1 MYRKITLAFITLFGA
16 AAVTFAAQAGSASS
30 LTVMV
35 KDNRGLPIKDAVVTV
50 YPAKGVSAP
59 AKFAWPNAM
68 AQKDLN
74 FVPGT
79 LIVPKGSKVAFPNF
93 DRVRH
98 SIYSFSNAAKFEISL
113 YGRDQSRTQGFPVAG
128 NVAIGCNI
136 HDLMRGYIK
145 VVDTPYAAKTDR
157 EGRVMLDGLP
167 SGAAEVRIWHPS
179 ALASDNEADHDTVL
193 ADGANSRAVV
203 LPLRQ

>member
-1 MYRKITLAFITLFGA
+1 MFRKLFTWTLAAAGCIALTVSAQAGGA
-16 AAVTFAAQAGSASS
+16 AALMV
-30 LTVMV
+30 VV
-35 KDNRGLPIKDAVVTV
+35 KDSRGVPIKDAVVTV
-50 YPAKGVSAP
+50 YPAQGVSAP

-79 LIVPKGSKVAFPNF
+79 LIVPRGSKVAFPNF

-98 SIYSFSNAAKFEISL
+98 SIYSFSSAAKFEISL

-128 NVAIGCNI
+128 AVAIGCNI
-136 HDLMRGYIK
+136 HDSMRAYIK

-157 EGRVMLDGLP
+157 EGRVVLDGLP
-167 SGAAEVRIWHPS
+167 SGAAEVRIWHPA
-179 ALASDNEADHDTVL
+179 ALASDNEADHDTTLSV
-193 ADGANSRAVV
+193 GANVRSVV
-203 LPLRQ
+203 LPLRR

>member
-1 MYRKITLAFITLFGA
+1 MFRRITLAVIAATGA
-16 AAVTFAAQAGSASS
+16 LAFAFAAQAGGASS
-30 LTVMV
+30 LTVVV
-35 KDNRGLPIKDAVVTV
+35 KDRRGIPIKDAVITV

-98 SIYSFSNAAKFEISL
+98 SIYSFSDAARFEISL
-113 YGRDQSRTQGFPVAG
+113 YGRDQSRAQSFPVAG
-128 NVAIGCNI
+128 NVALGCNI
-136 HDLMRGYIK
+136 HDSMRGYIK

-157 EGRVMLDGLP
+157 EGRVVIDGLP
-167 SGAAEVRIWHPS
+167 SGATEVRIWHPA

-203 LPLRQ
+203 LPLRR